1 MVFSSLT
8 FLFLFLPL
16 TLILYYA
23 VPKKVKTLVLLVM
36 SLVFYAW
43 GEPVYVILMLYSIL
57 LNYAA
62 GRLMES
68 EPKHKKAVLVFA
80 VVLNL
85 LILGFFKYYG
95 FAVGSV
101 NKAFGLSIP
110 VRDIALPIG
119 ISFYTFQ
126 ALSYVIDLYRG
137 KFPAQRNFISFAC
150 YITMFP
156 QLIAG
161 PIVRYEEIEKQLGER
176 RLTLERFGKGALRFI
191 FGLGKKVLLANL
203 AGALFDEIHALP
215 ALSFATSWIGAL
227 AYTFQ
232 IFFDFSGYSDMAI
245 GLGDMLGF
253 HFSENFRYPYAALS
267 VTDFWRR
274 WHISLG
280 TWFREY
286 VYIPLG
292 GNRVKWYRHIL
303 NVMIVWF
310 LTGLWH
316 GAGWTFIVWGL
327 FYGVLLIFE
336 KYVLNK
342 LKIPKAVRWVL
353 TMLAVIIGWV
363 IFSAD
368 DLQGAGRMLASMSGI
383 PAIIAAVRGDPG
395 AGALFSGN
403 ALYFL
408 ATGGVLLL
416 VEAAFSGPWTGAIV
430 KAWKKKTAG
439 RIVLTLFAIALLVL
453 SIAFL
458 ATENY
463 NPFLYFRF

>member
-1 MVFSSLT
+1 
-8 FLFLFLPL
+8 
-16 TLILYYA
+16 
-23 VPKKVKTLVLLVM
+23 
-36 SLVFYAW
+36 
-43 GEPVYVILMLYSIL
+43 
-57 LNYAA
+57 
-62 GRLMES
+62 
-68 EPKHKKAVLVFA
+68 
-80 VVLNL
+80 
-85 LILGFFKYYG
+85 
-95 FAVGSV
+95 
-101 NKAFGLSIP
+101 
-110 VRDIALPIG
+110 
-119 ISFYTFQ
+119 
-126 ALSYVIDLYRG
+126 
-137 KFPAQRNFISFAC
+137 
-150 YITMFP
+150 
-156 QLIAG
+156 
-161 PIVRYEEIEKQLGER
+161 
-176 RLTLERFGKGALRFI
+176 
-191 FGLGKKVLLANL
+191 
-203 AGALFDEIHALP
+203 
-215 ALSFATSWIGAL
+215 
-227 AYTFQ
+227 
-232 IFFDFSGYSDMAI
+232 
-245 GLGDMLGF
+245 
-253 HFSENFRYPYAALS
+253 ENFRYPYAALS

-342 LKIPKAVRWVL
+342 LRIPKAVRWVF

-383 PAIIAAVRGDPG
+383 PAIAAAVRGDPG

>member
-23 VPKKVKTLVLLVM
+23 VPKKAKNLVLLVM

-126 ALSYVIDLYRG
+126 ALSYVIDLYKD

-353 TMLAVIIGWV
+353 TMLSVIIGWV